1 MAKYYQDFVGLNTF
15 IYEPVGYNTSQQ
27 LGSIGQSS
35 AEVLTTLDGSSVNR
49 EVIVNQNYIGS
60 YTDLIENG
68 GSVFTIQ
75 TNKNGLFPFE
85 LPNTASFFNAMMSR
99 RNGPYGYP
107 MWKQTRTG
115 QNPLSRRQRKEN
127 VFTFVTEP
135 GTSREV
141 TIGGRTNQITDR
153 YGAINAFIEP
163 PVNASHKPLEL
174 YGGAS
179 VYDTTNDK
187 EIKQSV
193 RLKTSFGNQMMFF
206 ANDEPNRYYE
216 LVFETDEN
224 YENLKKL
231 YLKDALASDSSPM
244 DRFTF
249 LSYKQQVWPKQE
261 FAYLNKTRSRTF
273 FVNTFWRDL
282 RTDRTE
288 TDVSNGQGTTVPSQS
303 MWPLDAAADFK
314 TRSQP
319 NTQNGV
325 LGLSSFHA
333 PYYYVGGRS
342 GVTIASRKMGGFN
355 TGDDTES
362 GTTGTPNAS
371 LGGAGVLLNSYS
383 QVIRGVF
390 LGNAP
395 PGVPR
400 DVLGFSTGVNALTS
414 SCYYAR
420 RHTLNSITSVVGP
433 SGMEI
438 AETGSQASI
447 ATGSLFEGIAA
458 WDAGNQSGKN
468 PFYDSYEDY
477 NQNIRLKGQGYSIVP
492 EFRISSHVST
502 YQTKGI
508 TDELKEIFELSGALE
523 QNTTTSG
530 SSTFYKVL
538 SNSEFLKHFDLI
550 KKDHED
556 FANPISIALR
566 CKAVKKFLPYE
577 GFYPAQRCVNLSEQ
591 FNSSYGNNTFTYVD
605 GSQQDSTDNFA
616 LQSIIEPLFA
626 PGILFNTIK
635 SGIACDY
642 PVILANSEIQTG
654 SVDYLGDEASI
665 QANFLITGSD
675 YAPTRGSLFSAFIR
689 IPFEAIVEPERY
701 LANREFQLMGP
712 HIFELGKEDYTA
724 QWSGDGDPL
733 YRKMASNFL
742 AESSEFFLRDGNI
755 TTIASLPSENPAFGN
770 AESGSFY
777 AMRIKMKRSRNKPND
792 FLPGFGADKVIPP
805 QDLYP
810 RFDVREN
817 FTMYSRP
824 SAFGPPTWGGEGT
837 GSFGTSNQFTVSGS
851 DSIWGYN
858 FPYTA
863 PYYHGEAW
871 CDLIFNATET
881 RKYSVEEIIAA
892 VEEFPYQTRFW
903 WNGTQ
908 DALRDVSGYSGST
921 FIGAFGGIGI
931 QAGLYTEY
939 IRSPWNTLISASVGI
954 GGEITDSGTDADG
967 EAYQS
972 SDNWGNGLPGSSNY
986 PTKVCYAN
994 HPIKYRI
1001 QHPYYINYN
1010 AMQMDSSVNMFA
1022 KGIVR
1027 TKTNDAGDEQIVDVQ
1042 TDVTNNRK
1050 ASWVIQPKFE
1060 TPMLNFNSYRSLE
1073 DSNLSIPTYASESTP
1088 RGMWHQYGQIEED
1101 TEKGVFLEISDIPPT
1116 WWKGALGINQ
1126 GIQNKYIKSLADLCG
1141 FSKEPVRLGEVGQTK
1156 EISEAVVAVPFL
1168 EQDGTRKFFSLP
1180 RNDIEAAIDG
1190 IRREVEPGRFVAGGV
1205 PACGDSVLQM
1215 VKNMQK
1221 YVFPPSMDFVKY
1233 KDVDPF
1239 AMYIF
1244 EFKHVLDK
1252 QDLADMWQNLPPK
1265 IGRSFEESEVTI
1277 GHSLVAEELLGGGA
1291 IIQADQIR
1299 KNIQTNLDSKIQWMV
1314 FKAKKRAKTN
1324 YFDKVV
1330 AKKGT
1335 TANTSD
1341 VVLENTTTG
1350 ELGDDPGITFNWPY
1364 DFFSLVELVK
1374 LDAEVNL
1381 GNLPPPVDNKIM
1393 QEIKAEVPKATKE
1406 KLVVQAAQPEALA
1419 DVGSAADKLL
1429 GANPSNSSATAQPA
1443 QSTSDRFGVLK
1454 K

>member
-1 MAKYYQDFVGLNTF
+1 MGGVILVEQNT
-15 IYEPVGYNTSQQ
+15 IGASNTYDISRGKNF
-27 LGSIGQSS
+27 LFSH
-35 AEVLTTLDGSSVNR
+35 
-49 EVIVNQNYIGS
+49 
-60 YTDLIENG
+60 DL
-68 GSVFTIQ
+68 
-75 TNKNGLFPFE
+75 PD
-85 LPNTASFFNAMMSR
+85 TASFFNALMSK

-107 MWKQTRTG
+107 MWKQTRTSH
-115 QNPLSRRQRKEN
+115 NPLSRRQRREN

-153 YGAINAFIEP
+153 YGAINVFIEP
-163 PVNASHKPLEL
+163 PINASHKPLEL

-303 MWPLDAAADFK
+303 MWPLDAAADFE

-319 NTQNGV
+319 NTQNSVFG
-325 LGLSSFHA
+325 GGARHA
-333 PYYYVGGRS
+333 VYYYIGGAS
-342 GVTIASRKMGGFN
+342 GSGDGGAKNLGGFN
-355 TGDDTES
+355 TGEDTET
-362 GTTGTPNAS
+362 GTAGTPNAS
-371 LGGAGVLLNSYS
+371 LGGSGVLLNSYS
-383 QVIRGVF
+383 QVFRGEYA
-390 LGNAP
+390 LANGPSIASTQNISTSDI
-395 PGVPR
+395 GK
-400 DVLGFSTGVNALTS
+400 VLSA

-447 ATGSLFEGIAA
+447 PTASLFEGIAA

-508 TDELKEIFELSGALE
+508 TDELKEIFELSGALG
-523 QNTTTSG
+523 QNTTTSD

-591 FNSSYGNNTFTYVD
+591 FNSSYGSNIFTYIE

-642 PVILANSEIQTG
+642 PVILANSDLKRGTVNSFGKQSGTR
-654 SVDYLGDEASI
+654 
-665 QANFLITGSD
+665 ANFIITGSD
-675 YAPTRGSLFSAFIR
+675 YANDNKQAYSAFIR

-701 LANREFQLMGP
+701 LGNREFQLMGP
-712 HIFELGKEDYTA
+712 HPFELGYEDLTA

-733 YRKMASNFL
+733 YRKMVSNFL
-742 AESSEFFLRDGNI
+742 AESSDFFLKDGNI

-777 AMRIKMKRSRNKPND
+777 AMRIKMKKSRNKPND

-810 RFDVREN
+810 RFGVREN

-824 SAFGPPTWGGEGT
+824 SAFGPPSWGGDGT

-863 PYYHGEAW
+863 PYYYGEAW
-871 CDLIFNATET
+871 CDLIFEATET

-892 VEEFPYQTRFW
+892 AEEFPYQTRFW

-908 DALRDVSGYSGST
+908 DALRDLSGYSGSLNT
-921 FIGAFGGIGI
+921 PWFLPNEIVAGAYS
-931 QAGLYTEY
+931 QYSE
-939 IRSPWNTLISASVGI
+939 SPWFTLISSSVDEINESNTMNDGQNYQASF
-954 GGEITDSGTDADG
+954 
-967 EAYQS
+967 
-972 SDNWGNGLPGSSNY
+972 NWGNGLPGVSNY
-986 PTKVCYAN
+986 PTKVAFADYPNQYA
-994 HPIKYRI
+994 I

-1010 AMQMDSSVNMFA
+1010 AMQMDSSVNIFT

-1027 TKTNDAGDEQIVDVQ
+1027 RKTNEAGDEQIVDVQ

-1050 ASWVIQPKFE
+1050 ASWIIQPKFE

-1291 IIQADQIR
+1291 IIQADEIR

-1341 VVLENTTTG
+1341 VQLENTTTG

-1419 DVGSAADKLL
+1419 DVGSTADRLL
-1429 GANPSNSSATAQPA
+1429 GANSPDSNAIGDGPGGGFNFSGGG
-1443 QSTSDRFGVLK
+1443 GVQ
-1454 K
+1454 

>member
-1 MAKYYQDFVGLNTF
+1 
-15 IYEPVGYNTSQQ
+15 
-27 LGSIGQSS
+27 
-35 AEVLTTLDGSSVNR
+35 
-49 EVIVNQNYIGS
+49 
-60 YTDLIENG
+60 
-68 GSVFTIQ
+68 
-75 TNKNGLFPFE
+75 
-85 LPNTASFFNAMMSR
+85 
-99 RNGPYGYP
+99 
-107 MWKQTRTG
+107 
-115 QNPLSRRQRKEN
+115 
-127 VFTFVTEP
+127 
-135 GTSREV
+135 
-141 TIGGRTNQITDR
+141 
-153 YGAINAFIEP
+153 
-163 PVNASHKPLEL
+163 
-174 YGGAS
+174 
-179 VYDTTNDK
+179 
-187 EIKQSV
+187 
-193 RLKTSFGNQMMFF
+193 
-206 ANDEPNRYYE
+206 
-216 LVFETDEN
+216 
-224 YENLKKL
+224 
-231 YLKDALASDSSPM
+231 
-244 DRFTF
+244 
-249 LSYKQQVWPKQE
+249 
-261 FAYLNKTRSRTF
+261 
-273 FVNTFWRDL
+273 
-282 RTDRTE
+282 
-288 TDVSNGQGTTVPSQS
+288 
-303 MWPLDAAADFK
+303 
-314 TRSQP
+314 
-319 NTQNGV
+319 
-325 LGLSSFHA
+325 
-333 PYYYVGGRS
+333 
-342 GVTIASRKMGGFN
+342 
-355 TGDDTES
+355 
-362 GTTGTPNAS
+362 
-371 LGGAGVLLNSYS
+371 
-383 QVIRGVF
+383 
-390 LGNAP
+390 
-395 PGVPR
+395 
-400 DVLGFSTGVNALTS
+400 
-414 SCYYAR
+414 
-420 RHTLNSITSVVGP
+420 
-433 SGMEI
+433 
-438 AETGSQASI
+438 
-447 ATGSLFEGIAA
+447 
-458 WDAGNQSGKN
+458 
-468 PFYDSYEDY
+468 
-477 NQNIRLKGQGYSIVP
+477 
-492 EFRISSHVST
+492 
-502 YQTKGI
+502 
-508 TDELKEIFELSGALE
+508 
-523 QNTTTSG
+523 
-530 SSTFYKVL
+530 
-538 SNSEFLKHFDLI
+538 LI

-591 FNSSYGNNTFTYVD
+591 FNRSYGSNTFTYID
-605 GSQQDSTDNFA
+605 GAQQDSNDNFA

-642 PVILANSEIQTG
+642 PVILANSEIQKG
-654 SVDYLGDEASI
+654 EVDYLGDEASI

-675 YAPTRGSLFSAFIR
+675 YAPTRNSLFSAFIR

-712 HIFELGKEDYTA
+712 HPFELGAEDLTA

-742 AESSEFFLRDGNI
+742 AESSEFFLKDGNI

-777 AMRIKMKRSRNKPND
+777 AMRIKMRRSRNKPND
-792 FLPGFGADKVIPP
+792 FLPGFGADKVVPP
-805 QDLYP
+805 QDLYT

-824 SAFGPPTWGGEGT
+824 SAFGPPTWGGAGSGSYGT
-837 GSFGTSNQFTVSGS
+837 TGQFIVPGS
-851 DSIWGYN
+851 DSMWGYN

-908 DALRDVSGYSGST
+908 DALRDLSGYSGSDIHLP
-921 FIGAFGGIGI
+921 FNAGFGIDS
-931 QAGLYTEY
+931 GLYSEY
-939 IRSPWNTLISASVGI
+939 SRSPWFNLISSSVTEINEGGI
-954 GGEITDSGTDADG
+954 DG
-967 EAYQS
+967 EGFSYQS
-972 SDNWGNGLPGSSNY
+972 SDNWGFGLPEFANY
-986 PTKVCYAN
+986 PTTVAYAL
-994 HPIKYRI
+994 HPTKYRI

-1010 AMQMDSSVNMFA
+1010 AMQMDSSVNMFT

-1291 IIQADQIR
+1291 IIQADEIR

-1393 QEIKAEVPKATKE
+1393 QEISVPLSNATKE
-1406 KLVVQAAQPEALA
+1406 KTVVNAAQSPTV
-1419 DVGSAADKLL
+1419 DSVVSAADRLL
-1429 GANPSNSSATAQPA
+1429 GAENPSNPSNAVPIGTTRRDGFDFSGGG
-1443 QSTSDRFGVLK
+1443 GVQ
-1454 K
+1454 